1 MFTGIVEEVGR
12 VRAVRRSGSGSGN
25 AAEIVIEAAS
35 VLEGTRVGDS
45 IAVAGVCLTATRL
58 PVGGGVFA
66 ADAMPE
72 TLRRSSLGS
81 LASGAPV
88 NLERALLP
96 TTRLGGHIVS
106 GHIDGTVRVVRI
118 AQEGNAHVVTLA
130 AAPEIMRYIV
140 EKGSVALDGVSVTV
154 AHAARDEFA
163 VSLIP
168 HTFANT
174 TLGGLASGDVVNVEC
189 DVIGKYVERL
199 MRLDAAGTNAAGER
213 GVAPDAL
220 GAPAFGSRPAAGG
233 LTMEFLLENG
243 F

>member
-12 VRAVRRSGSGSGN
+12 VRAVRRSGSGAGN

-45 IAVAGVCLTATRL
+45 IAVAGVCLTVTRL
-58 PVGGGVFA
+58 SVGGGVFT

-81 LASGAPV
+81 LVSGSPV

-106 GHIDGTVRVVRI
+106 GHIDGTARVVRI
-118 AQEGNAHVVTLA
+118 AREGNAHVVTLA

-154 AHAARDEFA
+154 AHVAHDEFA

-168 HTFANT
+168 HTFAST
-174 TLGGLASGDVVNVEC
+174 TLGGLASGGVVNVEC

-199 MRLDAAGTNAAGER
+199 MRLDAADANAAGER
-213 GVAPDAL
+213 GVAPD
-220 GAPAFGSRPAAGG
+220 APAFGSRPAAGG